1 MRACSRVET
10 MSSGVPGHE
19 YQTRVQHSGT
29 RPPNIFPR
37 GSAAATQQ
45 CQVCCTCRLHARMH
59 TRRSHYDTCTA
70 HSCREEY
77 STQHG
82 PLTHDLLGAQ
92 RLQHTRRSHYD
103 TCTAHSCREEY
114 STQHGPLTH
123 DLLGAQRLQPELARA
138 ARRPPNVFGAII
150 RVRRSCAAPSCEH
163 SFANFSGATSRGA
176 PLLRGAIIRGIISI
190 CRGTRQA
197 LAQRRCMQPPRVT
210 AGRARHATP
219 ALCP

>member
-1 MRACSRVET
+1 MKNTLAHESQVFFREGWPHLQRSSLRCAALAGYMRACSRVET

-45 CQVCCTCRLHARMH
+45 CQVCCTCRLHALMH

-70 HSCREEY
+70 HSCR
-77 STQHG
+77 
-82 PLTHDLLGAQ
+82 AQ
-92 RLQHTRRSHYD
+92 
-103 TCTAHSCREEY
+103 Y